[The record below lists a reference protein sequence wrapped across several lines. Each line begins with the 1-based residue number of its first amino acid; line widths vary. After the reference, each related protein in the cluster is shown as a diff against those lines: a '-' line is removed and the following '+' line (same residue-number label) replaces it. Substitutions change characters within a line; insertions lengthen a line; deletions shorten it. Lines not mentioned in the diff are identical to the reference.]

1 MQINI
6 AACDYKKITKSCQKC
21 YKKLE
26 RKAGFSLMK
35 KSPEL
40 YGELLELIAKNYLT
54 ERRTIRRWWRISL
67 QSKRGFL
74 A

>member
-1 MQINI
+1 MDNIDALI

-35 KSPEL
+35 ESPKL
-40 YGELLELIAKNYLT
+40 HGEL
-54 ERRTIRRWWRISL
+54 
-67 QSKRGFL
+67 
-74 A
+74 